1 MDSKVW
7 MKSKNTTVDL
17 YEYFRFLMKK
27 WRIVAISIGT
37 CGLIMFIYAFLIAT
51 PVYEATAQIYVVNS
65 SDSVLNLSDLQIGT
79 YLTSDYQLVFD
90 TWEVNQEVIQNLNL
104 PSSVSE
110 LKQMCTITNPSNTRA
125 LFITVQS
132 PDAKEAAD
140 IANEYA
146 SVASKY
152 ISDTMLSDKPTL
164 MSLALEELEPVKPK
178 KLLLVAEGIFVGL
191 FLSIIALFIIYALD
205 DKVKTSQ
212 DVQKYT
218 GVMPLGVIPVTEKIN
233 GGRVRR

>member
-90 TWEVNQEVIQNLNL
+90 TWEVN
-104 PSSVSE
+104 
-110 LKQMCTITNPSNTRA
+110 
-125 LFITVQS
+125 
-132 PDAKEAAD
+132 
-140 IANEYA
+140 
-146 SVASKY
+146 
-152 ISDTMLSDKPTL
+152 
-164 MSLALEELEPVKPK
+164 
-178 KLLLVAEGIFVGL
+178 
-191 FLSIIALFIIYALD
+191 
-205 DKVKTSQ
+205 
-212 DVQKYT
+212 
-218 GVMPLGVIPVTEKIN
+218 
-233 GGRVRR
+233 

>member
-104 PSSVSE
+104 PYSVSE

-125 LFITVQS
+125 LFFTVQA

-146 SVASKY
+146 SVARKY